1 MKHSDQ
7 LWIASLSQEAQGH
20 VPSRYE
26 TPLTT
31 FGQAQS
37 LFLDELCEMLQ
48 SYVSSFNE
56 SVGLHRPDLVFQIFR
71 MGSNKPGIMLLRNH
85 DKLVIAGEGSRITV
99 KVVKVHAYNEKSVQV
114 LEFVPE
120 PYDRRGNTI
129 WRTPDGQ
136 QIVTPEIVTRFFLSP
151 FFVNGSQAYLPG
163 SAAQSQAGGKTAEAG
178 F

>member
-7 LWIASLSQEAQGH
+7 LWITSLAQEAQGIA
-20 VPSRYE
+20 PTRYE

-31 FGQAQS
+31 FGQAQT
-37 LFLDELCEMLQ
+37 LFIEELCEMLQ
-48 SYVSSFNE
+48 SFVTAFNE
-56 SVGLHRPDLVFQIFR
+56 AVSLHRPDLVFQIFR
-71 MGSNKPGIMLLRNH
+71 MGSNRPGIMLLRHH
-85 DKLVIAGEGSRITV
+85 DKLVIAAEGSRISV

-151 FFVNGSQAYLPG
+151 FFVHGSQAYM
-163 SAAQSQAGGKTAEAG
+163 STSEAG
-178 F
+178 LRPGAAASP